1 VTTVMAE
8 VAAGRLDVSRLV
20 TDVVDAADVAAAF
33 EKLDRGDPDTLQ
45 VVLRFDAAP
54 RQ

>member
-1 VTTVMAE
+1 MAQ
-8 VAAGRLDVSRLV
+8 VAAGRLDVGRLV
-20 TDVVDAADVAAAF
+20 SDVIDAADVAVAF

-54 RQ
+54 PR